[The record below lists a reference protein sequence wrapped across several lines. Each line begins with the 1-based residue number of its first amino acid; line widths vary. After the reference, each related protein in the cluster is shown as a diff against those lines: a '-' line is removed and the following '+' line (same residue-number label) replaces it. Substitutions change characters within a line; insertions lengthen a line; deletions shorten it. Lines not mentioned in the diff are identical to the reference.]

1 MIYFFKVGGQ
11 REKRTKQVPS
21 SGGGHSDLDLFFCQP
36 VEMDH
41 ELLRSWSVCDQTDN
55 KVCCRCKSLSL
66 QGIPSCSMMFLI
78 RSWPKYASLLI
89 YSEMS
94 NGSLQENVAES
105 KVQSDVWRSW
115 CEKHSSHTHTEKK
128 TKHKTVKRMCFVTV
142 HRLFPSIQIFRQRA
156 HICDKSWQIKD
167 K

>member
-1 MIYFFKVGGQ
+1 
-11 REKRTKQVPS
+11 
-21 SGGGHSDLDLFFCQP
+21 
-36 VEMDH
+36 
-41 ELLRSWSVCDQTDN
+41 
-55 KVCCRCKSLSL
+55 
-66 QGIPSCSMMFLI
+66 MMFLI
-78 RSWPKYASLLI
+78 QSGPKYASLLI

-115 CEKHSSHTHTEKK
+115 CEKHRKTQQQKKK
-128 TKHKTVKRMCFVTV
+128 TKKKNCEANVLRHRPPTV
-142 HRLFPSIQIFRQRA
+142 PSIQIFRQRA